1 MKIPIVRLQV
11 VKEREIDYGGEMLNA
26 PIKAV
31 QIVRDVI
38 GNVDREYIVVCCV
51 NSAMK
56 PTNIEIVG
64 IGTSDTCLLNIPEIF
79 KTAMLTNANGII
91 VFHTHPSGEVVPSKA
106 DKCTTKRLVRAGELL
121 GIKVRDH
128 IIIGEE
134 EKYFSFH
141 ENNLLVA

>member
-11 VKEREIDYGGEMLNA
+11 VKENEIDYGGEMLNV

-31 QIVRDVI
+31 QLVKKII
-38 GNVDREYIVVCCV
+38 GESDREYIVVCCV

-64 IGTSDTCLLNIPEIF
+64 IGTSNTCLFGIPEIF

-91 VFHTHPSGEVVPSKA
+91 VFHTHPSGEAVPSKL
-106 DKCTTKRLVRAGELL
+106 DELQTKRLLKVGELL
-121 GIKVRDH
+121 GIEIKDH
-128 IIIGEE
+128 IIIGEGD
-134 EKYFSFH
+134 KYFSFL
-141 ENNLLVA
+141 ENELLVA